1 MAGRLAGRVAIVTG
15 AGRGIGRGEAL
26 LLAKEGAKIVVND
39 FGGSTAGDGGA
50 TSPADEV
57 VQEIKDMGGDAVA
70 NYGNVASMADGEAM
84 VKQALD
90 KFGRLDILV
99 NNAGILRDRMI
110 FNINEE
116 EWDAVIRVH
125 LKGHAATSR
134 WATAYWREKA
144 KEAGGPTYGRI
155 INTASEAMFGSPGQ
169 PNYAAAKG
177 GIASLTIAT
186 ARACERYGVTANA
199 IGPRARTRMTEAME
213 FFHTEDQEFD
223 VFAPENVAPIVAFL
237 ASPEAER
244 VSGQVFLV
252 YGGLVALCDG
262 PTVARRFETA
272 GRWEVEALA
281 KEVVPFFA
289 DRRPIEDGFTGP
301 FV

>member
-1 MAGRLAGRVAIVTG
+1 MLDGKVAIVTG
-15 AGRGIGRGEAL
+15 AGRGLGRAEAM
-26 LLAKEGAKIVVND
+26 LLAQQGARVVVND
-39 FGGSTAGDGGA
+39 LEVTLDGNTAGESAGA
-50 TSPADEV
+50 QV
-57 VQEIKDMGGDAVA
+57 VEEIKAAG
-70 NYGNVASMADGEAM
+70 GEAVVHHGDVSSWDYAREM
-84 VKQALD
+84 VEFAIKTY
-90 KFGRLDILV
+90 GSLDILV

-110 FNINEE
+110 FNINED

-134 WATAYWREKA
+134 WATAYWRDKS

-281 KEVVPFFA
+281 KEVVPVFA